1 MLREA
6 SPTSKIEELLCLVP
20 KRVRII
26 RKGALRNTLVIKVVY
41 CQGNLILKL
50 IISNKLGL
58 EFLKIF

>member
-6 SPTSKIEELLCLVP
+6 SPTSKIEELLCLAP
-20 KRVRII
+20 KRVNII
-26 RKGALRNTLVIKVVY
+26 RKGALQDALFLKVVY